1 MLIKVLPGSLPAD
14 ETYIFPIRNNSERAS
29 FEPLQIRSWKS
40 ESAEG
45 YFGEKTAFFSNK
57 ASRCGILT
65 HLPFAPTRARVAA
78 CLAACISSRAPCR
91 LTAYARACARARER
105 YGGRT
110 PPTPP
115 PVPHAARPR
124 RIVTCLPARPPRYP
138 QAPHPAA
145 CPSARAL
152 PACWRRPPLTPA
164 HSAASS
170 PVFQCARPSA
180 HAAHP
185 AARPSACTRTPPP
198 SLAPPPASRLC
209 PSCEPCSSGKFV
221 LETSISRSYNASLRL
236 RVYGYTRARG

>member
-1 MLIKVLPGSLPAD
+1 MLIKVLPGSLPAY
-14 ETYIFPIRNNSERAS
+14 ETYIFSIRNNSERAS
-29 FEPLQIRSWKS
+29 FEPLQIRFWKS

-57 ASRCGILT
+57 TSRCGILT
-65 HLPFAPTRARVAA
+65 HLPFAPTRARAA
-78 CLAACISSRAPCR
+78 ARLAAYISSRAPCR

-115 PVPHAARPR
+115 LAPHAARPR
-124 RIVTCLPARPPRYP
+124 RIATCLPARPPRYP

-152 PACWRRPPLTPA
+152 PARSRRRIVAAPRHPPI
-164 HSAASS
+164 
-170 PVFQCARPSA
+170 
-180 HAAHP
+180 
-185 AARPSACTRTPPP
+185 
-198 SLAPPPASRLC
+198 APPPASRLC

-221 LETSISRSYNASLRL
+221 LETSISRSYNVSLRL

>member
-1 MLIKVLPGSLPAD
+1 MLIEVLPGSLPAY

-29 FEPLQIRSWKS
+29 FEPLQIRFWKS

-65 HLPFAPTRARVAA
+65 HLPFAPTRARAA
-78 CLAACISSRAPCR
+78 ARLAAYISSRAPCR
-91 LTAYARACARARER
+91 LTAYARTCARARER

-115 PVPHAARPR
+115 PVPLPARSRR
-124 RIVTCLPARPPRYP
+124 RIVAAPRHPPI
-138 QAPHPAA
+138 
-145 CPSARAL
+145 
-152 PACWRRPPLTPA
+152 
-164 HSAASS
+164 
-170 PVFQCARPSA
+170 
-180 HAAHP
+180 
-185 AARPSACTRTPPP
+185 
-198 SLAPPPASRLC
+198 APPPASRLC

>member
-29 FEPLQIRSWKS
+29 FVPLQIRSWKS

-65 HLPFAPTRARVAA
+65 HLPFAPTRARAA
-78 CLAACISSRAPCR
+78 ARLAAYISSRAPCR

-115 PVPHAARPR
+115 PVPLPARSRR
-124 RIVTCLPARPPRYP
+124 RIVAAPRHPPI
-138 QAPHPAA
+138 
-145 CPSARAL
+145 
-152 PACWRRPPLTPA
+152 
-164 HSAASS
+164 
-170 PVFQCARPSA
+170 
-180 HAAHP
+180 
-185 AARPSACTRTPPP
+185 
-198 SLAPPPASRLC
+198 APPPASRLC

>member
-29 FEPLQIRSWKS
+29 FELLQIRSWKS

-57 ASRCGILT
+57 ASRCGILA

-78 CLAACISSRAPCR
+78 RLAAYISSRAPCR

-115 PVPHAARPR
+115 PVPHAA
-124 RIVTCLPARPPRYP
+124 
-138 QAPHPAA
+138 
-145 CPSARAL
+145 
-152 PACWRRPPLTPA
+152 
-164 HSAASS
+164 
-170 PVFQCARPSA
+170 
-180 HAAHP
+180 HP
-185 AARPSACTRTPPP
+185 AARPSACTLTPPHRRRTPPP
-198 SLAPPPASRLC
+198 AHRAAA
-209 PSCEPCSSGKFV
+209 
-221 LETSISRSYNASLRL
+221 RSALVSKL
-236 RVYGYTRARG
+236 